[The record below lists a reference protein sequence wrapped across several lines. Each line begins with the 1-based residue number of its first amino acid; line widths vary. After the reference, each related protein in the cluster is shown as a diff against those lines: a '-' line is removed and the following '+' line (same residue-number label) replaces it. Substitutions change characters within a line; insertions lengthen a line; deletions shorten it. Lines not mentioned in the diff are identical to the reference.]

1 MSKDL
6 ERDYKEL
13 VTQDAPDLWE
23 RIEGQLELQKTGAKP
38 GRRKRYGVLGMAAAA
53 CLCLAAAIPALTGKD
68 AAEKR
73 SGAGAGTQQ
82 GDMAADAE
90 AYWNTV
96 AGEETEGGRYAD
108 AAGTDAEADS
118 GYRAPAEENAPMRPE
133 GVLPQDA
140 ATEDASSGV
149 DSALTKAPETE
160 AAMDARPQNCTITAA
175 VTDILR
181 QENGTIYLVRV
192 VETAEE
198 GVEKE
203 DILRFLDP
211 GVLETELAV
220 GGTYEF
226 DVFLPEEGSGE
237 EVWTI
242 CGCEEKSKEKK

>member
-23 RIEGQLELQKTGAKP
+23 RIEGQLEPRKTGVKP
-38 GRRKRYGVLGMAAAA
+38 GRRKRYEVLGMAAAA
-53 CLCLAAAIPALTGKD
+53 CLCLAVAVPALTGKD

-82 GDMAADAE
+82 GDMTADDE
-90 AYWNTV
+90 AYWNT
-96 AGEETEGGRYAD
+96 AAEEEPEEGRYAD
-108 AAGTDAEADS
+108 AAGADD
-118 GYRAPAEENAPMRPE
+118 GYSTPAEEIEPMRPE
-133 GVLPQDA
+133 GALPQDA
-140 ATEDASSGV
+140 ATEDVSSGV
-149 DSALTKAPETE
+149 DSALTQAPETE

-181 QENGTIYLVRV
+181 QESGTIYLVRV

-203 DILRFLDP
+203 DRLRFLDP

-226 DVFLPEEGSGE
+226 DVFLPEEGSGGE
-237 EVWTI
+237 IWTI
-242 CGCEEKSKEKK
+242 CACEEK